1 MHRYKNYCYIGR
13 RKVIQ
18 NAFYLPETCET
29 DTVALEAEDE
39 LEVDVSPLTL
49 LVASIKV
56 GLVGWSSG
64 SFLVNNN
71 TTTSDIIGLAA
82 TAD

>member
-1 MHRYKNYCYIGR
+1 MQRYKSCCCTKGI
-13 RKVIQ
+13 KVVY
-18 NAFYLPETCET
+18 NAFYLPETCEI
-29 DTVALEAEDE
+29 DTVALETEDE

-56 GLVGWSSG
+56 GLVAWSSG
-64 SFLVNNN
+64 SFLVSSN